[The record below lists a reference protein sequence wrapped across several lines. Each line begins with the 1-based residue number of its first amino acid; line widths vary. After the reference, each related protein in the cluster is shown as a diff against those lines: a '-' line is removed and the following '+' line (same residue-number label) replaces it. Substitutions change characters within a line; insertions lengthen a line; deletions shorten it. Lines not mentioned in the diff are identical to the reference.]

1 MRNLRGTSL
10 DLLEHRL
17 AFVGC
22 LWTVP
27 HTSRARLWKFFD
39 RVLSITPF
47 SEQLLRFLSRV
58 PSKPS
63 IETRDG
69 NRHI

>member
-1 MRNLRGTSL
+1 MHNRRGTSL
-10 DLLEHRL
+10 DLLEHRPG
-17 AFVGC
+17 FVGC

-27 HTSRARLWKFFD
+27 HISRAGLWKFFD
-39 RVLSITPF
+39 RFLAITPF
-47 SEQLLRFLSRV
+47 LEQVLLSGV

-63 IETRDG
+63 IETHEG